1 MNKPAGA
8 IRTEAERNLALLAYG
23 LLGVSV
29 FFAGITALVAVIIAY
44 TLHDAAN
51 ETLSSHFRFQIRI
64 FWIGLGCVALA
75 VVAGVVAAVSSLG
88 ALLHQAPP
96 TDMVRTLDLW
106 GHSIDLS
113 GLRITPLVVVSAGV
127 AVSSALLG
135 AVWTILAPAF
145 GFIRLATS
153 KHMSETAAS

>member
-1 MNKPAGA
+1 MTTPARA
-8 IRTEAERNLALLAYG
+8 IRTEAERNLALLGYG

-64 FWIGLGCVALA
+64 FWIGFGCVALA
-75 VVAGVVAAVSSLG
+75 VVAGVVAAVGSLG

-96 TDMVRTLDLW
+96 TDMVRSLDLW
-106 GHSIDLS
+106 GRTIDLS
-113 GLRITPLVVVSAGV
+113 GLRITPLVIVAASV
-127 AVSSALLG
+127 AVGSALLG
-135 AVWTILAPAF
+135 ALWTILAPAI
-145 GFIRLATS
+145 GFIRLASTR
-153 KHMSETAAS
+153 HMSETAPS